1 MKRPN
6 RKHNNSETIVQV
18 MSEQKY
24 LERIG
29 RHPYNSSIPKP
40 KLKKFWNTLY
50 VIRHNRKCDCMGNRL
65 NVKPPF

>member
-29 RHPYNSSIPKP
+29 RHPYNSSIPKA
-40 KLKKFWNTLY
+40 KLKKY
-50 VIRHNRKCDCMGNRL
+50 
-65 NVKPPF
+65 